1 MSSSQMR
8 GEATNAQILKH
19 VIGIYA
25 TYCSTEQSSK
35 WLI

>member
-1 MSSSQMR
+1 MPSSQIR
-8 GEATNAQILKH
+8 GETTNAQILKH

-25 TYCSTEQSSK
+25 TYYSTKQSSK

>member
-1 MSSSQMR
+1 MSSSQIR

-19 VIGIYA
+19 IIGIYA
-25 TYCSTEQSSK
+25 TYYSMEQSSK